1 MEYGWGYLLVG
12 LAAGVFGASLGVG
25 GGIIMVPAL
34 VILYHV
40 PQKSAQGIS
49 LAAMTLLALAATL
62 RYMANPQVRIDF
74 VATGLIAV
82 GAIVGAVLGAE
93 VVKHTPAKVL
103 QKAFAVV
110 LVVVAAKLAFYDK
123 SPAEKGGAGTAKPP
137 TADSGSP

>member
-1 MEYGWGYLLVG
+1 MEFWWGYLLIG

-62 RYMANPQVRIDF
+62 RYMTNPQVKIDF

-82 GAIVGAVLGAE
+82 SAIVGAVLGAE
-93 VVKHTPAKVL
+93 IVKHTPVKVL
-103 QKAFAVV
+103 QKLFAVV
-110 LVVVAAKLAFYDK
+110 LVVVAVKLAFY
-123 SPAEKGGAGTAKPP
+123 GKPP
-137 TADSGSP
+137 QKDGSAPEKPPATERGSP